1 MRPDFNNRRRIP
13 LSRGLVP
20 SRLAGRLLAG
30 RLFGLRGLRQ
40 VGAVGALVGL
50 DVLELSARVT
60 DGVELR
66 AFAAA
71 MRGAPGLRHET
82 SRSGRSSDLP
92 HGERGCW
99 HHAPLAW
106 TKKPKKLS

>member
-30 RLFGLRGLRQ
+30 RLLGLRGLRQ
-40 VGAVGALVGL
+40 VGTVGALVGL

-71 MRGAPGLRHET
+71 MSGASGLRHLSLQSGT
-82 SRSGRSSDLP
+82 RSRPACAGTRLSSKRS
-92 HGERGCW
+92 
-99 HHAPLAW
+99 AV
-106 TKKPKKLS
+106 